1 MNYRRKIIFLLS
13 LLTVC
18 ISFSTA
24 FGDEIEEY
32 EVKSWDIEKHYL
44 DIDQDGEDE
53 TKIVIDRE
61 EKEISIG
68 DDEIDYEGFLY
79 DILYEDLTDDGDL
92 EIIVATKSEG
102 SSSLLSY
109 SVYKLEDD
117 ELESIFRRR
126 DIYRGVIEVQNGRLI
141 EKMPLYSRNDSNG
154 YPSEYLIREYIYD
167 GDGFELE
174 DEDTEDIE
182 KMEIDDKGHET
193 SRKHS
198 KYYENP
204 DRDEME
210 DIIEEVSLDKGIP
223 PVILK
228 AIAYTESGLRQF
240 KDGEPLV
247 SFDGVSYGVM
257 QVTPKVHT
265 AYDEE
270 RLKYDVEYNIGAG
283 ADILLSK
290 WSYAFR
296 SSPIIPKVG
305 DGDPRILENWY
316 FAIWAYNGWSESNNP
331 NMMPYD
337 HVSWI
342 QRKAYQDKVLDY
354 AEDEFDE
361 EITKIDEDDLPE
373 SGRPDEDDDFDTP
386 KPKHRGEY
394 KAYDC
399 GDIIINMATS
409 GLVLRDDDWD
419 KIETISPRVAMIT
432 LAGPKYHN
440 GYVRYKV
447 RTISEDEDEERIGW
461 VAMNWTKT
469 MRNSD
474 VNDDGET
481 DLDDVDEIE
490 DNIDEDDDLEILDMN
505 YDNKIDEY
513 DASLVEREYD
523 VATIT
528 EGFKVL
534 DSHDDVSDSKD
545 WVIKFNQKLDSNTV
559 NSRNIYIEDKW
570 SSEKI
575 ETKVKLQGDG
585 KSVKIYSPDE
595 DYISGNTYIIK
606 IEDDVESYNGK
617 ALKKPVAMEF
627 IIEF

>member
-1 MNYRRKIIFLLS
+1 MNYKKTMILLLS

-32 EVKSWDIEKHYL
+32 KVRSWDIEKYYL

-61 EKEISIG
+61 DQEISIG
-68 DDEIDYEGFLY
+68 EDEISYDGFLY
-79 DILYEDLTDDGDL
+79 DILYEDLTDDGNL
-92 EIIVATKSEG
+92 EIVVATKDEG

-109 SVYKLEDD
+109 RVYRMEDD
-117 ELESIFRRR
+117 EFESIFRRR
-126 DIYRGVIEVQNGRLI
+126 DIYKGVIEVDDGRII
-141 EKMPLYSRNDSNG
+141 EKMPLYSGDDPNG

-167 GDGFELE
+167 EGDFELDE
-174 DEDTEDIE
+174 EDTKDIE
-182 KMEIDDKGHET
+182 DMDIIDKGSEP
-193 SRKHS
+193 SRKYN

-210 DIIEEVSLDKGIP
+210 DIIEAVSLDKGIP

-240 KDGEPLV
+240 EDGDPLV

-270 RLKYDVEYNIGAG
+270 KLKYDVEYNIEAG

-290 WSYAFR
+290 WNYAFR
-296 SSPIIPKVG
+296 SNPIIPKVG

-331 NMMPYD
+331 NMIPYD
-337 HVSWI
+337 HISWV

-373 SGRPDEDDDFDTP
+373 TGLPDEDDDFDTP
-386 KPKHRGEY
+386 KPKHKGEY
-394 KAYDC
+394 KTYDY
-399 GDIIINMATS
+399 GDIIINMAKS

-432 LAGPKYHN
+432 LAGPEYHN

-447 RTISEDEDEERIGW
+447 RTVDEDREDESIGW
-461 VAMNWTKT
+461 VAMNWTKS
-469 MRNSD
+469 MRDSD

-481 DLDDVDEIE
+481 DLDDVDEIM
-490 DNIDEDDDLEILDMN
+490 DNINEDEDLDILDIN
-505 YDNKIDEY
+505 YDNEIDEY
-513 DASLVEREYD
+513 DALLVEREYEI
-523 VATIT
+523 ATICD
-528 EGFKVL
+528 GFEML
-534 DSHDDVSDSKD
+534 DEQKDVSDSKD
-545 WVIKFNQKLDSNTV
+545 WIIKFNQKLDSDTV
-559 NSRNIYIEDKW
+559 NNKNIYIEDK
-570 SSEKI
+570 SSGEKV
-575 ETKVKLQGDG
+575 ETKVKLQSDG
-585 KSVKIYSPDE
+585 KSVKIYAPDE

-606 IEDDVESYNGK
+606 IDDDVESYKGK
-617 ALKKPVAMEF
+617 ELKKPVAMEF
-627 IIEF
+627 VIEF